1 MLSADGGAV
10 APRPAKGSV
19 ALQFSVVIP
28 LYNKQR
34 YVGRAV
40 DSVLAQTHDQFEL
53 IVVDDGS
60 TDGSAEVVRNVGD
73 PRLRLIVQDNGGEA
87 AARNAGIRAAVGSH
101 IAFLDADDRWKPDF
115 LAVMR
120 SLIAAHPG
128 AAIYG
133 TNYEIVDD
141 GSIVPGLDGAG
152 RFVDRDGRLDY
163 ASALAHWCFPL
174 TSSSICVP
182 AHMFDAVGMFDERLK
197 LATDTDMWV
206 RLTLAGPAVF
216 DDRPC
221 AVYHKDAIDRST
233 TQSEFWEK
241 RLFFVDVLRSKLD
254 GQAIRP
260 RDGRLLR
267 QFLSRMTYEALI
279 AGSTSRSP
287 LQTIAAMRARK
298 MGLAY
303 LLRCGAHLVKRAL
316 FSVLR
321 RGMAKG

>member
-1 MLSADGGAV
+1 MS
-10 APRPAKGSV
+10 AKGSG

-40 DSVLAQTHDQFEL
+40 ESVLAQSHDQFEL

-60 TDGSAEVVRNVGD
+60 TDGSAEVVRNVRD

-87 AARNAGIRAAVGSH
+87 AARNAGIRAATGSH

-197 LATDTDMWV
+197 LATDIDMWV

-216 DDRPC
+216 DDRVC
-221 AVYHKDAIDRST
+221 AVYHKDADDRST
-233 TQSEFWEK
+233 AEPEFWEK
-241 RLFFVDVLRSKLD
+241 RLFFADVLQAKLD
-254 GQAIRP
+254 RQPLGP
-260 RDGRLLR
+260 RDRRMLR
-267 QFLSRMTYEALI
+267 RFLSRTTYEALI
-279 AGSTSRSP
+279 AGSSSRSP
-287 LQTIAAMRARK
+287 YRILAAMWARR
-298 MGLAY
+298 MGFAY
-303 LLRCGAHLVKRAL
+303 LLRCGAQLVKRTL
-316 FSVLR
+316 FNVLR
-321 RGMAKG
+321 SGMTKG